1 MKNPTNKQN
10 RQNGQQKSYFVSR
23 EKQIKFLLQ
32 TFELSFDFK
41 KMLNLY
47 FLVIEIHELSWLHA
61 MKKYV

>member
-32 TFELSFDFK
+32 TFELSFDF
-41 KMLNLY
+41 
-47 FLVIEIHELSWLHA
+47 
-61 MKKYV
+61 